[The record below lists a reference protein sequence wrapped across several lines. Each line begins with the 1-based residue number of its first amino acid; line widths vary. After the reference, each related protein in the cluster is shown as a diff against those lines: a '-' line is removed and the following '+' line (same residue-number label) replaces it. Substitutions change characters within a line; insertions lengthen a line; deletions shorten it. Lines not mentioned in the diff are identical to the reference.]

1 MIKFRYKS
9 IFLYASLQFCGNI
22 EEYFV
27 RNTEKLLVFILM
39 PRVKN
44 KNHFLRIYNKGK
56 LVEEKKIQLPENIF
70 LHYFFW
76 HLTYLKLIYT
86 YFSKKDNV
94 VVITSHPL
102 TLFGMSI
109 QKLLRGVRFV
119 LWTEYFPPI
128 SLTLRLFNDLKKFY
142 HARVDY
148 ACYFGDRVNKLT
160 NGKILN
166 TERRRTI
173 LWGVKPRKIQRDF
186 EKTQYSLL
194 FVGLVKD
201 SQGLELLFEFLRL
214 HKKYSLKIIGVTH
227 GNLYEHY
234 QKMIKD
240 LGISKQVYYPN
251 RFFSTKD
258 LDEISKTCF
267 VGTAPYVTGKT
278 NGTYFVDPGK
288 VKAYTEMGLPVIMTI
303 TSAVAPYIKKYK
315 AGELIKSDVHSFSQ
329 AILKIKRFYKMYLLG
344 VKKFN
349 DYFYYETYYKKK
361 FDFLERQT
369 N

>member
-9 IFLYASLQFCGNI
+9 IFLYASLHFSGNI

-27 RNTEKLLVFILM
+27 RNTEKLLVFFLM

-44 KNHFLRIYNKGK
+44 KNHLLRIYNKGI
-56 LVEEKKIQLPENIF
+56 LTEEKKIQLPENIF
-70 LHYFFW
+70 LHYFLWYF
-76 HLTYLKLIYT
+76 TYIKLILT

-94 VVITSHPL
+94 VVIAFHPL
-102 TLFGMSI
+102 SFFGMSL
-109 QKLLRGVRFV
+109 QKMLRNVRFV
-119 LWTEYFPPI
+119 FWFEYFPTI
-128 SLTLRLFNDLKKFY
+128 NLILRLFDNLKKFY

-148 ACYFGDRVNKLT
+148 SCYFGDKVNKLT

-166 TERRRTI
+166 TKRRRTI

-186 EKTQYSLL
+186 EKCQYNML

-201 SQGLELLFEFLRL
+201 SQGLELLFEFLLL
-214 HKKYSLKIIGVTH
+214 HKNYSLKIIGVTH

-251 RFFSTKD
+251 RFFSTEE
-258 LDEISKTCF
+258 LDEISKNCF
-267 VGTAPYVTGKT
+267 VGVAPYVTGKT

-288 VKAYTEMGLPVIMTI
+288 VKAYTEMGLPVIMTK

-315 AGELIKSDVHSFSQ
+315 AGELIKSDVHSFFK
-329 AILKIKRFYKMYLLG
+329 AVLKIKRFYKRYLSG
-344 VKKFN
+344 VKAFN
-349 DYFYYETYYKKK
+349 DYFYYETYYKKR
-361 FDFLERQT
+361 FDFLEKLT

>member
-1 MIKFRYKS
+1 M
-9 IFLYASLQFCGNI
+9 YAGLQFCGNI

-27 RNTEKLLVFILM
+27 SHTEKLLVFILM

-44 KNHFLRIYNKGK
+44 KNHLLRIYKRGE
-56 LVEEKKIQLPENIF
+56 LIEEKKIQLPENIF

-76 HLTYLKLIYT
+76 HLTYLKVLFT

-94 VVITSHPL
+94 IVITHHPL
-102 TLFGMSI
+102 SFFGSSL
-109 QKLLRGVRFV
+109 QKLLLNVRFV
-119 LWTEYFPPI
+119 FWLEYFPTI
-128 SLTLRLFNDLKKFY
+128 NLIFHLFDDLKRFY
-142 HARVDY
+142 HKRVDFT
-148 ACYFGDRVNKLT
+148 CYFGDRVNKLM
-160 NGKILN
+160 NGKVLD
-166 TERRRTI
+166 TKKRRTI
-173 LWGVKPRKIQRDF
+173 LWGVKPRKIQRNF
-186 EKTQYSLL
+186 KKCQYNIL

-201 SQGLELLFEFLRL
+201 SQGIELLLEFLRL

-251 RFFSTKD
+251 RFFSIEE

-267 VGTAPYVTGKT
+267 VGIAPYVTGKT

-288 VKAYTEMGLPVIMTI
+288 VKAYTEMQLPVIMTN
-303 TSAVAPYIKKYK
+303 TSAIAPYIKKYE
-315 AGELIKSDVHSFSQ
+315 AGELIKSNVYSFAK
-329 AILKIKRFYKMYLLG
+329 AILKIEQSYKKYLSG

-349 DYFYYETYYKKK
+349 KYFYYESYYTHK
-361 FDFLERQT
+361 FDFLEV
-369 N
+369 